1 MDEVKSM
8 KHYIKRY
15 IRHFDYP
22 LFFTYIALALFGLV
36 MIYSASMVW
45 ASNYYG
51 YEHDYFF
58 KNQRAHL
65 LLAIPVFLAGA
76 LFPYKHFSKKWM
88 MMLVL
93 GVVFTGLILVH
104 MIGFVAGGAR
114 SWIDLGFVTVQPSE
128 VAKVGIIFYL
138 AGVFSNKYKNGTINK
153 LNESIVPPVMVL
165 TLVLFLVF
173 REPDLGSMA
182 IIGAVGLCVMA
193 ASGISFKFFS
203 RLAALVA
210 LASALFIIPFAF
222 FAQDMIFTE
231 KRMGRLEAFFN
242 PFSDELG
249 FGMQIVN
256 GYLAIGSGG
265 LSGLGLGQSI
275 QKLGYL
281 PEPHTD
287 FIMSVIAEELGV
299 FGVVFV
305 IGGLGFIVLR
315 GLTIAMTTP
324 DPLARMLAAG
334 IASMIGIQTFV
345 NLGGLSG
352 LIPLTGVT
360 LPFISYGGTSVILL
374 SLAMGVLM
382 NVSMF
387 HKVEKSKK

>member
-1 MDEVKSM
+1 M
-8 KHYIKRY
+8 KPYIKRY
-15 IRHFDYP
+15 VKNFDYP

-36 MIYSASMVW
+36 MIYSSSMAW
-45 ASNYYG
+45 AVNRYG
-51 YEHDYFF
+51 YEPDYFYE
-58 KNQRAHL
+58 NQKLNL
-65 LLAIPVFLAGA
+65 LLAIPTFVIASI
-76 LFPYKHFSKKWM
+76 FPYKHFNKKWM
-88 MMLVL
+88 MFTVLAVMFAGLVL
-93 GVVFTGLILVH
+93 VH
-104 MIGFVAGGAR
+104 FIGYAGGGAR
-114 SWIDLGFVTVQPSE
+114 SWINLGFASIQPSE
-128 VAKVGIIFYL
+128 IAKVGIIFYL
-138 AGVFSNKYKNGTINK
+138 AGVFSNKYKNGTLNK
-153 LNESIVPPVMVL
+153 LNESIIPPVIIL
-165 TLVLFLVF
+165 ALVLFSVF

-193 ASGISFKFFS
+193 ASGIYLKTFLKLSVIVI
-203 RLAALVA
+203 AAV
-210 LASALFIIPFAF
+210 SVFILPFVI
-222 FAQDMIFTE
+222 FAQDAIFTE

-249 FGMQIVN
+249 FGLQIVN

-275 QKLGYL
+275 QKLGYV

-287 FIMSVIAEELGV
+287 FIMAIIAEELGV
-299 FGVVFV
+299 MGVIFV
-305 IGGLGFIVLR
+305 LGGLAFIVLR
-315 GLTIAMTTP
+315 SLGIAMTTK

-334 IASMIGIQTFV
+334 VASMIGIQAFV
-345 NLGGLSG
+345 NLGGLTG

-387 HKVEKSKK
+387 HKMEKAKK